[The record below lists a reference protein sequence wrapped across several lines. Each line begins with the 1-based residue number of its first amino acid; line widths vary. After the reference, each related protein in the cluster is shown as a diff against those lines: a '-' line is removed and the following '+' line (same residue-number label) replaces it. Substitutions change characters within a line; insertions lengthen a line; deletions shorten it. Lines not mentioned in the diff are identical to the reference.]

1 MSVEYHIGRIIDTT
15 GILLADKT
23 PQMPQNTHIRYR
35 HRPRTKRRSEH
46 RLLCSDLVRLRWT
59 AGKRR
64 REEVA
69 ILEDLSA
76 SRANLFMGV
85 LVEEGARVALCKGET
100 EFRGIVRHSRIERN
114 GYFVEVEFEEGSQWK
129 GEAEFIP
136 DHLLDISR
144 LRF

>member
-1 MSVEYHIGRIIDTT
+1 
-15 GILLADKT
+15 
-23 PQMPQNTHIRYR
+23 
-35 HRPRTKRRSEH
+35 
-46 RLLCSDLVRLRWT
+46 
-59 AGKRR
+59 
-64 REEVA
+64 
-69 ILEDLSA
+69 
-76 SRANLFMGV
+76 MGV